1 MFGDDLYNALN
12 TALNQWNS
20 KIDDI
25 ISLLTKTPE
34 QFKPEVWTVIQ
45 NVFGSMQAVGYAL
58 LILFFSIGIL
68 KTAGS
73 LTDLKRPEVAIKM
86 FIRFLLTKL
95 ALDNLMTGM
104 NRCIEIGKSLI
115 LTINDRAGIQITN
128 LSVPDSVKTAIKD
141 LKWNNGL
148 FMAIVA
154 LLGALVIMVLSIV
167 VVLTVYGR
175 FFKIFLYTAI
185 SPLPISSFAG
195 SPTAQVGKS
204 FIKAYAGVILEGVII
219 VLACVIYAAY
229 ATSTPVIDSSASS
242 STIVWQYLGETIL
255 SMLIFVGIVKMSDR
269 VVKEVM
275 NI

>member
-1 MFGDDLYNALN
+1 
-12 TALNQWNS
+12 
-20 KIDDI
+20 
-25 ISLLTKTPE
+25 
-34 QFKPEVWTVIQ
+34 
-45 NVFGSMQAVGYAL
+45 MQAVGYAL

-95 ALDNLMTGM
+95 TLDNLMTGM
-104 NRCIEIGKSLI
+104 NRFIEIGKSLI

>member
-1 MFGDDLYNALN
+1 MFGDDLYNALT

-58 LILFFSIGIL
+58 LILFFSIGIV

-95 ALDNLMTGM
+95 AMDNLMTGM
-104 NRCIEIGKSLI
+104 NKCIDIGKSLI
-115 LTINDRAGIQITN
+115 LTINERAGIQITN

-141 LKWNNGL
+141 LKWTNGL

-175 FFKIFLYTAI
+175 FFKIFLYTAV

-195 SPTAQVGKS
+195 APTAQVGKS
-204 FIKAYAGVILEGVII
+204 FIKAYAGVVLEGVII

-229 ATSTPVIDSSASS
+229 ATSTPVINPSASS
-242 STIVWQYLGETIL
+242 STIVWQYIGETVL